1 MDRVPGEERARFRPD
16 IEGLRAVAILF
27 VVAYHA
33 GWRRAA
39 GGFLGVDV
47 FFVLSGFLITGLLV
61 QEVAATGSL
70 SLTNFWARRARRLLP
85 AATCITLVVL
95 VANAVLLSP
104 FEQLSFAET
113 VRSFAVYGSNIL
125 FAVRSADYF
134 GGAASRDPMLHTW
147 SLSVEEQFYLLFA
160 PALLLLAISARR
172 GGSLIFRR
180 RFLALTVALSVAS
193 FVGCVLFEL
202 RYPTIAFFIL
212 PARIWE
218 FGLGAL
224 MVLAVPHIR
233 HARAGVVEVVSLLA
247 LVGLIASAI
256 FIRED
261 RIPIAWAALTPGL
274 CAAALILCG
283 ASDRQSLV
291 ARGLSTSPMRLLGRL
306 SYSWYLWHWP
316 VLVYLREIHADP
328 SIRERGA
335 AALLALVPAA
345 ITYRW
350 IESPIRFSR
359 SLQSRP
365 RQVIA
370 GAIALAALTVGAAVA
385 ATAHAKQVLGRPKY
399 AAVIAAMA
407 PSRVFSNGCQVSNVD
422 EVSPSCTFG
431 PGANDTTLVLYGDS
445 HAAQW
450 FPAFD
455 SLAVL
460 RGWKLVNLT
469 KTGCPTVS
477 VTVLNANLG
486 RRYFECERWR
496 TNSIARI
503 VRERPTI
510 IVMTNERRY
519 NLLVGDGT
527 IRSDTGAGRELWG
540 AGLSSTLATLR
551 PSGARLVVL
560 QDTPHPGFDV
570 PRCAVKHIDQPSL
583 CSTPLKNAVNQ
594 GVAEAERAAVRRVP
608 GVAYID
614 LTSILCDGDRCPAVR
629 DGIVRYRDTNHLSV
643 TYTAALATDLSSA
656 LTNALANPDRMPAIS
671 SAPR

>member
-1 MDRVPGEERARFRPD
+1 MDRVPGGERSRFRPD

-27 VVAYHA
+27 VVLYHV
-33 GWRRAA
+33 GWRRAV

-61 QEVAATGSL
+61 QEVAANGSL

-95 VANAVLLSP
+95 VVNAMLLSP

-113 VRSFAVYGSNIL
+113 VRAFAVYGSNIL
-125 FAVRSADYF
+125 FAVRSTDYF

-160 PALLLLAISARR
+160 PALLILALSARR
-172 GGSLIFRR
+172 RGSLIFRH
-180 RFLALTVALSVAS
+180 RFLALTLALSVAS
-193 FVGCVLFEL
+193 FVGCVLFER
-202 RYPTIAFFIL
+202 RYPSIAFYIL

-218 FGLGAL
+218 FGIGAL
-224 MVLAVPHIR
+224 MVLAVPHVR
-233 HARAGVVEVVSLLA
+233 HARAGVVEVVSLVA
-247 LVGLIASAI
+247 LLGLIASAMLVQ
-256 FIRED
+256 ED
-261 RIPIAWAALTPGL
+261 TPIAWAALTPAV
-274 CAAALILCG
+274 CTAALILYG
-283 ASDRQSLV
+283 AGERQSLV
-291 ARGLSTSPMRLLGRL
+291 ARGLSMSPMRLLGRL

-316 VLVYLREIHADP
+316 ILVYLREISAEP
-328 SIRERGA
+328 SVRQRGA

-359 SLQSRP
+359 ALQTRP

-370 GAIALAALTVGAAVA
+370 GAIALAALTAGAAVV
-385 ATAHAKQVLGRPKY
+385 ATAHANQVLARPKY
-399 AAVIAAMA
+399 AAVVAAMA
-407 PSRVFSNGCQVSNVD
+407 PSRVFSNGCQVANVD
-422 EVSPSCTFG
+422 EISPPCTFG
-431 PGANDTTLVLYGDS
+431 PGSNDTTLVLYGDS

-455 SLAVL
+455 SLVVL
-460 RGWKLVNLT
+460 RGWRLVNLT

-477 VTVLNANLG
+477 VNVLNARLG
-486 RRYFECERWR
+486 RRYFECEKWR
-496 TNSIARI
+496 TNSVARI
-503 VRERPTI
+503 VQSRPTI
-510 IVMTNERRY
+510 VLLTNERRY

-527 IRSDTGAGRELWG
+527 IRSDTGTGRQVWG
-540 AGLSSTLATLR
+540 TGLYSTLKLLL

-570 PRCAVKHIDQPSL
+570 PRCVVKHIDQPSS
-583 CSTPLKNAVNQ
+583 CTFPRKSGVNL
-594 GVAEAERAAVRRVP
+594 GVAEAEREAVGRVP
-608 GVAYID
+608 GTTYVD
-614 LTSILCDGDRCPAVR
+614 LTSILCDGERCPAVR

-643 TYTAALATDLSSA
+643 TFTAALAAELSRA
-656 LTNALANPDRMPAIS
+656 LSNALGRLD
-671 SAPR
+671 